1 MSEIFFITNVKMV
14 KPKKTKLNY
23 IWYDQLNFKSSSIDS
38 PKKVGA
44 ICFPTCRKIRLQ
56 NRDILCKGKQTF
68 DSNLY
73 NKWRSRMD
81 DPMTYDECIEAQL

>member
-38 PKKVGA
+38 SKKAGA
-44 ICFPTCRKIRLQ
+44 ICTPTHSVGLQ
-56 NRDILCKGKQTF
+56 ERDLLCKGVQTF
-68 DSNLY
+68 DYDLY

-81 DPMTYDECIEAQL
+81 DPVTFEECKEAQL

>member
-1 MSEIFFITNVKMV
+1 MNEIFFTNNLKMR

-38 PKKVGA
+38 SKKAGA
-44 ICFPTCRKIRLQ
+44 ICLPTNSVWLQ
-56 NRDILCKGKQTF
+56 NSNILYKGKQTF
-68 DSNLY
+68 DYDLY

-81 DPMTYDECIEAQL
+81 DPITYDECVEAQL